1 MIAKILKPLIRYSKS
16 YLSFKS
22 YISYRKRVGPAKRQ
36 EYWRML
42 AIVIA
47 CYFLEGT
54 IRSIAM
60 RSVAMRS
67 IAYDGPEVLL
77 VISSVYF
84 TPWAFL
90 VCFYLSFFFIIAHSR
105 CDDIGISHWYL
116 FLVFVYY
123 INIALIILLGVLGT
137 GSGKKIRELKK
148 SYFGKKKNKKKII
161 N

>member
-1 MIAKILKPLIRYSKS
+1 MAYTRETLKRYYTDYFS
-16 YLSFKS
+16 YG
-22 YISYRKRVGPAKRQ
+22 RRVGTAKRQ

-67 IAYDGPEVLL
+67 IAYDGPELLL
-77 VISSVYF
+77 VLSSVYF
-84 TPWAFL
+84 IPWFL
-90 VCFYLSFFFIIAHSR
+90 LICFFLPFFFVTAHRR

-116 FLVFVYY
+116 FLVFVDYMD
-123 INIALIILLGVLGT
+123 IALIILLGVLET
-137 GSGKKIRELKK
+137 GSGKKIRELKE
-148 SYFGKKKNKKKII
+148 SYFGKKINKKKTI